1 MSEMKNYMMDIEEFC
16 DGYFYGEGAMNDFSI
31 EEVSEDAKKYFGTS
45 MAKDHAVAY
54 LTKTLGEFQG
64 IEREVVM
71 NNFNG
76 MSTSDPERYRKINA
90 VLNEKGK
97 KKDLLDRVE
106 TVPLEYVYD
115 LVDDGPSPEDSAI
128 LSELKTYVTASLAT
142 LTSREERVLRKRFS
156 IGLPTNYTYE
166 EIGQEF
172 SVTKERIRQI
182 ETKALNKLK
191 SSLN

>member
-1 MSEMKNYMMDIEEFC
+1 MMYIE
-16 DGYFYGEGAMNDFSI
+16 
-31 EEVSEDAKKYFGTS
+31 
-45 MAKDHAVAY
+45 
-54 LTKTLGEFQG
+54 

-71 NNFNG
+71 ANFNG
-76 MSTSDPERYRKINA
+76 MSMSDPERYRKINA

-97 KKDLLDRVE
+97 KEDLLDKVE

-128 LSELKTYVTASLAT
+128 LSELKTVAT
-142 LTSREERVLRKRFS
+142 VMLGTLKPKEEWVLRKRFG
-156 IGLPTNYTYE
+156 IGLPTNYTFE